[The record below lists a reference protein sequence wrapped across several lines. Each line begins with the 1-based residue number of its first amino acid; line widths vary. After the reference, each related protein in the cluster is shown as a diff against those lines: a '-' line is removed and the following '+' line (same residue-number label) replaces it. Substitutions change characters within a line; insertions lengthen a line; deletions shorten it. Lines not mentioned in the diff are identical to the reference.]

1 MAKGVDRILE
11 ERRRD
16 ARKGTSKSYVVSVI
30 LHVVL
35 AAAFLFLPTL
45 FAKPQQPFEFV
56 SVMVV
61 TPQALG
67 ALETPPPPPPERP
80 PPEPPPPEPPPP
92 EPPPPEPESDVPVI
106 QTKPQKKPPEP
117 APIARPPPIVQ
128 GEQRPPKREGSPQ
141 GSSLGASTSMATL
154 GVEDPN
160 FTYGYYLDRVIGA
173 ISRNWTRPLVG
184 SEVKDAIFHFRIQR
198 DGTIIELTLRE
209 GSGSQIFDTAA
220 RRAIESSSPLPPLPV
235 GYKPASLGINLIVK

>member
-11 ERRRD
+11 ERRR
-16 ARKGTSKSYVVSVI
+16 RGTSRSYI
-30 LHVVL
+30 LSMVFHVVL
-35 AAAFLFLPTL
+35 AAAFLFLPSL
-45 FAKPQQPFEFV
+45 FAKPQQQFEYV

-67 ALETPPPPPPERP
+67 ALETPPPPPPEP

-92 EPPPPEPESDVPVI
+92 EPPPPAADVPVI
-106 QTKPQKKPPEP
+106 QTKPQKEPPKP

-128 GEQRPPKREGSPQ
+128 VEQRPPRREGSPQ
-141 GSSLGASTSMATL
+141 GSSLGASTSTATL

-184 SEVKDAIFHFRIQR
+184 SEVQDAIFHFRIRR
-198 DGTIIELTLRE
+198 DGTITEPTLRE
-209 GSGSQIFDTAA
+209 GSGSQIFDAAA
-220 RRAIESSSPLPPLPV
+220 RRAIESSSPLPPLPR
-235 GYKPASLGINLIVK
+235 GYKPTSLGINLIVK